1 MGLASKITYSLIA
14 LLLVMGMM
22 LGIFSYQTAYEQVKT
37 SAGVE
42 LVGCANITTGLVNP
56 SDVEQLLQGNNAG
69 LASMEQRLNWTVE
82 HKSLF
87 KEVFLLSL
95 DGKILAADQNVKAR
109 GYQSGDTFYF
119 DPVAQQMIKEQK
131 HSMYSDVFTYDGVE
145 LMSGYGPIYKNNDS
159 NQDIIAVMVINFDA
173 SILNERTWDT
183 LSTPLMIGAGVLLVT
198 ALLIYLLVHWM
209 MRPIT
214 LLTAE
219 VDRVTAGDLTIKPL
233 PWTSKD
239 EVGRL
244 ARSVETMV
252 AQLRDMIT
260 KVNDASLQVGS
271 SAQELSASS
280 EETSKAS
287 EQAVMIIQEMS
298 DGAERQLQSLES
310 GSATIQDMATHL
322 SRMTEHAHEAAR
334 IARES
339 SSFALAGGQ
348 SVALSN
354 QQMNAMDRRISEL
367 SSIIQSLTGFSTQ
380 INSILGVITGIAGET
395 HLLALN
401 ATIEAQHAGEHGRSF
416 GVIAQSVRQLSERS
430 TASVKQIADIVSV
443 VVQQMQLASEMMQT
457 TSGEVAHGT
466 ELVRSAG
473 EAFVAIEQSAR
484 QTETAIA
491 EVAGAADHLLLRSD
505 HLVQSMNELVEVAD
519 TTVDGAQSMSAAS
532 QQQLAAMQEVD
543 ASAALLSEL
552 SGKLQQLIE
561 RFKV

>member
-14 LLLVMGMM
+14 LLLVMGMI

-56 SDVEQLLQGNNAG
+56 SDVEQLLQGNSAG

-109 GYQSGDTFYF
+109 GYQAGDNFYF
-119 DPVAQQMIKEQK
+119 DPVAQQMVKEQK
-131 HSMYSDVFTYDGVE
+131 HSMYSDVYTYDGVE

-159 NQDIIAVMVINFDA
+159 SQEVVAVMVINFDA
-173 SILNERTWDT
+173 SILGERTWDT
-183 LSTPLMIGAGVLLVT
+183 LATPLMIGGGVLLAT

-209 MRPIT
+209 MRPIP

-219 VDRVTAGDLTIKPL
+219 VDRVTAGDLTIKSL

-252 AQLRDMIT
+252 AQLREMIT

-287 EQAVMIIQEMS
+287 EQAVIIIQEMS

-310 GSATIQDMATHL
+310 GSATIQDMAALL

-339 SSFALAGGQ
+339 SSFALTGGQ

-354 QQMNAMDRRISEL
+354 QQMNAMDARISEL
-367 SSIIQSLTGFSTQ
+367 STIIQSLTGFSAQ
-380 INSILGVITGIAGET
+380 INGILGVITSIAGET

-401 ATIEAQHAGEHGRSF
+401 ATIEAQHAGEYGRSF

-430 TASVKQIADIVSV
+430 TASVRQIADIVSV

-491 EVAGAADHLLLRSD
+491 EVAGAADHLLQRSD

-519 TTVDGAQSMSAAS
+519 TTVDGAQSISAAS

-543 ASAALLSEL
+543 ASAAQLSEL

>member
-14 LLLVMGMM
+14 LLLVMGMI

-109 GYQSGDTFYF
+109 GYQSGDNFYF

-159 NQDIIAVMVINFDA
+159 SQDIIAVMVINFDA

-183 LSTPLMIGAGVLLVT
+183 LSTPLMIGGGVLLAT

-219 VDRVTAGDLTIKPL
+219 VDRVTAGDLTIKSL

-252 AQLRDMIT
+252 AQLREMIT

-310 GSATIQDMATHL
+310 GSATIQDMAAHL

-334 IARES
+334 IARQS
-339 SSFALAGGQ
+339 SSFALTGGQ

-354 QQMNAMDRRISEL
+354 QQMNAMDARISEL
-367 SSIIQSLTGFSTQ
+367 STIIQSLTGFSAQ
-380 INSILGVITGIAGET
+380 INGILGVITSIAGET

-457 TSGEVAHGT
+457 TSGEVVHGT

-491 EVAGAADHLLLRSD
+491 EVAGAADHLLQRSD

-543 ASAALLSEL
+543 ASAAQLSEL